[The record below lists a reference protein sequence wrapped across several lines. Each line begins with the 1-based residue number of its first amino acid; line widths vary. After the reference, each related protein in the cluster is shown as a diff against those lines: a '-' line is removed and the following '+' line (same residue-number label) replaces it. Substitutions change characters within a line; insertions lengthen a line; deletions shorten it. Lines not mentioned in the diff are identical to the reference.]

1 VADDTAELV
10 VQLSAID
17 GVWAGPLLSSLQGRV
32 FFLRLFKES
41 LRMVIEKGDH
51 GTRLVM
57 VDQGGDRFELHTGDR
72 VVAFERS
79 PTDGRVLV
87 SREGFPVD
95 LVPIG
100 LERELLVAPEDS
112 DEGRMLADQQVKS
125 AVRML
130 FRRRD

>member
-1 VADDTAELV
+1 
-10 VQLSAID
+10 
-17 GVWAGPLLSSLQGRV
+17 
-32 FFLRLFKES
+32 
-41 LRMVIEKGDH
+41 MVIEKGDH

>member
-1 VADDTAELV
+1 MADDTAELL

-32 FFLRLFKES
+32 FFLRLFKEA
-41 LRMVIEKGDH
+41 LRVVIEKGDH

-57 VDQGGDRFELHTGDR
+57 VDQGGDRFELLTGDR
-72 VVAFERS
+72 TIAFERS
-79 PTDGRVLV
+79 PTDSRVLI

-95 LVPIG
+95 IVPTG
-100 LERELLVAPEDS
+100 LDRELIVAPEDS
-112 DEGRMLADQQVKS
+112 DEARALADQQIKN
-125 AVRML
+125 AVRLL